1 MHTTRLKNEKHRN
14 FILFSL
20 ALLLLYLFYAIPCFA
35 EGKAE
40 PLHFVANTE
49 GLSGVE
55 LWYANLYNSNKFYCA
70 LVTVIIIPIVGFILG
85 VIADF
90 IISKIGLDLKSRVK

>member
-1 MHTTRLKNEKHRN
+1 MNGKHMN
-14 FILFSL
+14 IKILWGFISMVLMVILIWLFSTT
-20 ALLLLYLFYAIPCFA
+20 CVFA
-35 EGKAE
+35 GEKAE

-70 LVTVIIIPIVGFILG
+70 LVTVFIIPIIGFILG

-90 IISKIGLDLKSRVK
+90 IISKIGLDLKSRIK